1 MFLQEFPVTYSV
13 VTSNCT
19 THNAS
24 ADSTCCAWGQGKQ
37 TLLCFFYDHFNIFTA
52 VQSSADCRSD
62 AASGHLSSLT
72 TSAASGGLTPRPFL
86 ETSNIFWTFKQ
97 RVKKCSCQTREH
109 RLFLFLWKDF
119 SGTTLISSPT
129 QKSSRSFISFFILR
143 FIGRSHR
150 LMCVRLLHRLTDRP
164 TQCCEGSI
172 TASLSVC
179 ASDAKA
185 ATTGINGLS
194 WGGQEAWIEGWTWRT
209 KSRVGRVGL
218 PRLYFIYD
226 KWFLCCMICLFRCL
240 VSLAQVIFCYTS
252 FYPSIHPLLLN
263 VCEDTHGGEWD
274 KKRDTGLSQTTSIM
288 TLHRHLVSQRILKP

>member
-24 ADSTCCAWGQGKQ
+24 ADSTCCPWGQGKQ

-72 TSAASGGLTPRPFL
+72 PSAASGGLTPRPFL

-129 QKSSRSFISFFILR
+129 QKSSRSFYFFFFFLR

-194 WGGQEAWIEGWTWRT
+194 WGGRRPELRDGHGEQGPGWGGLGCLDFISFMTSDFYVAW
-209 KSRVGRVGL
+209 
-218 PRLYFIYD
+218 YA
-226 KWFLCCMICLFRCL
+226 CFRCL

-263 VCEDTHGGEWD
+263 VCEDTHGASEIR
-274 KKRDTGLSQTTSIM
+274 KE
-288 TLHRHLVSQRILKP
+288 ILAFHKPPALWHYIDI